1 MPEDLGAV
9 REGTDL
15 GKEQLQETGN
25 QAAVQ
30 RDCAHHLSL
39 GVCTSRFCLSPLSV
53 RTSKM
58 GGRVCVVIG
67 PLRPFVATLNTS
79 LLCFSLLICLF

>member
-15 GKEQLQETGN
+15 GKEELEETGN
-25 QAAVQ
+25 QTAVQ

-39 GVCTSRFCLSPLSV
+39 GVCTSCFCLSPLSV
-53 RTSKM
+53 WTSKM
-58 GGRVCVVIG
+58 GDGVCVCG
-67 PLRPFVATLNTS
+67 HWTS
-79 LLCFSLLICLF
+79 LSFPGHTENISSSAFHY